1 MPYFGTIGLY
11 LCINKTDKPLKSK
24 VMNTDNT
31 LAFISSLTSSDSSYR
46 TLIEMIDDMGLEI
59 IATQQL

>member
-1 MPYFGTIGLY
+1 MNLLNSI
-11 LCINKTDKPLKSK
+11 

-31 LAFISSLTSSDSSYR
+31 LAFISSLTSSDASYR

>member
-1 MPYFGTIGLY
+1 
-11 LCINKTDKPLKSK
+11 
-24 VMNTDNT
+24 MNTDNT